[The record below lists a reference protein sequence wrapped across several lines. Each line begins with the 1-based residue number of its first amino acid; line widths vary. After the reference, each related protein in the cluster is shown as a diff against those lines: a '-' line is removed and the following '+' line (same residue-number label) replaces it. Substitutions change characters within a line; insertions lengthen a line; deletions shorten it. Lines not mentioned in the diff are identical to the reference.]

1 VVIVM
6 KAFLSQI
13 RNNTFSILINKFQN
27 FYSYENKKVILLEI
41 LHTWD

>member
-27 FYSYENKKVILLEI
+27 FYSDKNKKVILLEI
-41 LHTWD
+41 LHAWD